1 MLFWITLVV
10 VAFPA
15 CLRASCGSP
24 ANAIE
29 AENCLPGTPQTT
41 WDISTGDAGDPSIQG
56 FADQISVK
64 PGDTINFKINT
75 NAAAYTIDIYRMGYY
90 QGNGA
95 RLITSVTPS
104 ASLPQAQPA
113 CYTDSSTNLVDCG
126 NWAVSASWQVP
137 NTAVSGIY
145 FAQLVRDDTVGTSH
159 I

>member
-1 MLFWITLVV
+1 MLLGLLANDSYRPHAVPNRSQWVRMMFLIRLAGMGKLTRRAIPARLLFWITLVV

-29 AENCLPGTPQTT
+29 AENCLSGTPQTT

-75 NAAAYTIDIYRMGYY
+75 NAAA
-90 QGNGA
+90 
-95 RLITSVTPS
+95 
-104 ASLPQAQPA
+104 
-113 CYTDSSTNLVDCG
+113 
-126 NWAVSASWQVP
+126 
-137 NTAVSGIY
+137 
-145 FAQLVRDDTVGTSH
+145 
-159 I
+159 

>member
-1 MLFWITLVV
+1 MSLIRLAWIGKLTRRVSAARLLFWITLVV

-64 PGDTINFKINT
+64 PGDTINFKINS
-75 NAAAYTIDIYRMGYY
+75 NAPPTLSTFIGWV
-90 QGNGA
+90 
-95 RLITSVTPS
+95 ITRAMAPV
-104 ASLPQAQPA
+104 
-113 CYTDSSTNLVDCG
+113 
-126 NWAVSASWQVP
+126 
-137 NTAVSGIY
+137 
-145 FAQLVRDDTVGTSH
+145 
-159 I
+159 